1 MLRKVTLLRYLPDA
15 DKYLIVINIVI
26 PKDFTLF
33 SVIICI
39 YIKNISYLIGQDINE
54 RMILR

>member
-1 MLRKVTLLRYLPDA
+1 LRYLPDA